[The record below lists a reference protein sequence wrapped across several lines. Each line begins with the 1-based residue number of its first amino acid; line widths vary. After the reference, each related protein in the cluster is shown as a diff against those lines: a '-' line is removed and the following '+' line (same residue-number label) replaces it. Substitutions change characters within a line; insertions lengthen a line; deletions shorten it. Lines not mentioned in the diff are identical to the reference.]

1 MKYTGTSMHK
11 GELPIRILHKT
22 RGFLMLY
29 VFYIT
34 TTHRV
39 IQYTRREC
47 MTYTVTLTMNTI
59 FEGQRKD

>member
-11 GELPIRILHKT
+11 GELPVYCIKHED
-22 RGFLMLY
+22 FSCYM
-29 VFYIT
+29 YIT

-39 IQYTRREC
+39 IQYTRRGC
-47 MTYTVTLTMNTI
+47 MTYTVTLTMNTM